1 MYTYYLLLMCQER
14 ADVGCVD
21 CVVIFAYNDRSFTI
35 YDYMRS
41 GVGCRL
47 GCVDC
52 DIASV
57 YLLAICLRSG
67 VTAMCLCL
75 PLWVH
80 FDVISTNNDAVI
92 PYIPDTFVLTFW
104 VC

>member
-1 MYTYYLLLMCQER
+1 MLICQER
-14 ADVGCVD
+14 VDVGCVD

-41 GVGCRL
+41 DVGYHL

-52 DIASV
+52 DVASV
-57 YLLAICLRSG
+57 HSDPNILAICLRSG
-67 VTAMCLCL
+67 MTAVCPCL

-80 FDVISTNNDAVI
+80 FDVISTNNYAII
-92 PYIPDTFVLTFW
+92 PYIPDTFVLMFW